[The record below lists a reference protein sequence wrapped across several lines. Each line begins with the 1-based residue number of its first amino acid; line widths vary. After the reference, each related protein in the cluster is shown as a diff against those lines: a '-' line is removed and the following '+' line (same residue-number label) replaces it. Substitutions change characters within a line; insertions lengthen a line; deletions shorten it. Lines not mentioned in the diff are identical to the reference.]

1 MTKQNP
7 HNIAVMVVL
16 TPGEYESLRR
26 AGALTGPGTASA
38 ALRAQCGMPE
48 KPYGASRPVLSE
60 VDYLTRDRALVVSA
74 EETMNALL
82 DNRKD

>member
-1 MTKQNP
+1 
-7 HNIAVMVVL
+7 VMVVL
-16 TPGEYESLRR
+16 TPGEYEILRR

-60 VDYLTRDRALVVSA
+60 AGYLEASDRALVVSA
-74 EETMNALL
+74 GETMNALL
-82 DNRKD
+82 DDRKD